1 MAAIDAYAGE
11 SPAKI
16 VWNVVR
22 GDDSSIEITLL
33 DDNGAALT
41 TTNWTYASKAR
52 SNSTLHNLTVTSL
65 ANVVTIKA
73 SASTTALWGAGAFT
87 NPAAQL
93 PFDLQVTKGDGTKWT
108 PVIGRIVVAPDV
120 T

>member
-33 DDNGAALT
+33 DDNGAALNT
-41 TTNWTYASKAR
+41 SGWTYTSRAKSGASVQ
-52 SNSTLHNLTVTSL
+52 NLTVTS
-65 ANVVTIKA
+65 AQNVVTVKA
-73 SASTTALWGAGAFT
+73 PSSVTSLWGAGET
-87 NPAAQL
+87 KSPAAQL
-93 PFDLQVTKGDGTKWT
+93 PFDLQVTKGDGSKWT
-108 PVIGRIVVAPDV
+108 PVIGRIVVIPDV
-120 T
+120 S

>member
-33 DDNGAALT
+33 DDNGTALNT
-41 TTNWTYASKAR
+41 TGWTYSSKAR
-52 SNSTLHNLTVTSL
+52 NGYTLHNLTVT
-65 ANVVTIKA
+65 AVQNVVTIKA
-73 SASTTALWGAGAFT
+73 PALTTALWGAGELT

-93 PFDLQVTKGDGTKWT
+93 PFDLQVTKSDATKWT
-108 PVIGRIVVAPDV
+108 PVIGRIVVIPDV

>member
-1 MAAIDAYAGE
+1 MTAIDAYAGE

-22 GDDSSIEITLL
+22 GDDSSIDITLM
-33 DDNGAALT
+33 DDAGSALNT
-41 TTNWTYASKAR
+41 SGWTYASKAKYKNTVH
-52 SNSTLHNLTVTSL
+52 SLTVTS
-65 ANVVTIKA
+65 ASNVVTVKA
-73 SASTTALWGAGAFT
+73 PSSVTALWGAGATT

-108 PVIGRIVVAPDV
+108 PVIGRIVVIPDI

>member
-33 DDNGAALT
+33 DDNGTALNT
-41 TTNWTYASKAR
+41 SGWTYASKAK
-52 SNSTLHNLTVTSL
+52 SATALHSLTVTSSQ
-65 ANVVTIKA
+65 NVVTIKA
-73 SASTTALWGAGAFT
+73 PSSLTATWGAGERKS
-87 NPAAQL
+87 PAAQL
-93 PFDLQVTKGDGTKWT
+93 PFDLQVVKGDGTKWT
-108 PVIGRIVVAPDV
+108 PVIGRIVVTPDV

>member
-11 SPAKI
+11 APAKI

-33 DDNGAALT
+33 DDDGQPLSTAG
-41 TTNWTYASKAR
+41 WTYSSKAR
-52 SNSTLHNLTVTSL
+52 SNMTLHNLTVTSNS
-65 ANVVTIKA
+65 NVVTVKA
-73 SASTTALWGAGAFT
+73 PASTTALWGAGETT

-108 PVIGRIVVAPDV
+108 PVIGRIVVFPDV

>member
-33 DDNGAALT
+33 DDNGAALNT
-41 TTNWTYASKAR
+41 TGWTYSSKAR
-52 SNSTLHNLTVTSL
+52 GGNTLHNLTVTSVQ
-65 ANVVTIKA
+65 NVVTVKA
-73 SASTTALWGAGAFT
+73 SASTTALWGAGALT

-93 PFDLQVTKGDGTKWT
+93 PFDLQVTKSDNTKWT
-108 PVIGRIVVAPDV
+108 PVIGRIVVTPDV

>member
-11 SPAKI
+11 QPAKI

-33 DDNGAALT
+33 DDNGTALNT
-41 TTNWTYASKAR
+41 SGWTYSSKA
-52 SNSTLHNLTVTSL
+52 SNSGILHTLTVTS
-65 ANVVTIKA
+65 AQNVVTVKA
-73 SASTTALWGAGAFT
+73 PSATTALWGAGAVT

-108 PVIGRIVVAPDV
+108 PVIGRIVVIPDI

>member
-16 VWNVVR
+16 VWNMVR

-33 DDNGAALT
+33 DDDGKPLDT
-41 TTNWTYASKAR
+41 TGWAYVSKAR
-52 SNSTLHNLTVTSL
+52 SDSDLYSLAVTSL
-65 ANVVTIKA
+65 VNVVTIKA
-73 SASTTALWGAGAFT
+73 SSSITGLWGAGATT

-93 PFDLQVTKGDGTKWT
+93 PFDLQVTKSDGTKWT
-108 PVIGRIVVAPDV
+108 PVIGRIVVLPDV

>member
-33 DDNGAALT
+33 DDNGAALNT
-41 TTNWTYASKAR
+41 SGWTYSSK
-52 SNSTLHNLTVTSL
+52 SSLGGTLYTLTVAS
-65 ANVVTIKA
+65 AHNVVT
-73 SASTTALWGAGAFT
+73 
-87 NPAAQL
+87 
-93 PFDLQVTKGDGTKWT
+93 V
-108 PVIGRIVVAPDV
+108 
-120 T
+120 

>member
-16 VWNVVR
+16 VWNLVR

-33 DDNGAALT
+33 DDNGAALNT
-41 TTNWTYASKAR
+41 SGWTYSSK
-52 SNSTLHNLTVTSL
+52 SSLGGTLYNLTVTS
-65 ANVVTIKA
+65 AQNVVTVKA
-73 SASTTALWGAGAFT
+73 PSATTALWGAGAVT

-108 PVIGRIVVAPDV
+108 PVIGRIVVIPDI

>member
-11 SPAKI
+11 QPAKI

-33 DDNGAALT
+33 DDNGAALNT
-41 TTNWTYASKAR
+41 SGWTYS
-52 SNSTLHNLTVTSL
+52 SQSSLGGTLYTLNVTSSQ
-65 ANVVTIKA
+65 NVVTVKA
-73 SASTTALWGAGAFT
+73 PSAPTALWGAGPVT
-87 NPAAQL
+87 NPAAQVPL
-93 PFDLQVTKGDGTKWT
+93 DLQVTNGDATQWT
-108 PVIGRIVVAPDV
+108 PVIGRIVVIPDI